1 MPDLP
6 RGASVVIVGAG
17 VVGASIA
24 FHLAEKG
31 VRDVIVLER
40 DRVAGGSTGKNAGG
54 IRMQFA
60 SEINV
65 RLSLL
70 SVPEIERFAEL
81 TGVDA
86 SFHQVGYLFLITTE
100 RDAAAFE
107 RSLELWRRLGV
118 PARRLS
124 ADDTHALLPQLNV
137 SDVRFAT
144 FCQRDGY
151 ADPSSLVRGYLARA
165 RAAGVRV
172 VEAAAVDAVDVA
184 GGRVRAVCIGA
195 ERIACETVVDAA
207 GPWAGEVGALA
218 GVSIPITPHRRTIFV
233 TEAFDGLPRRFP
245 MVIDFATGFYF
256 HRESSGVLMGMP
268 PQQEVD
274 GFREDVDWDVLPRVV
289 ERALYRVP
297 ILERASIKTAWAG
310 LYEDTPD
317 AHPIVGAVGEPDGFF
332 AACGFS
338 GHGVMHAPAVG
349 RLIAEQIVGEATS
362 LDLAPLS
369 LQRFRAGAV
378 VREHNVI

>member
-1 MPDLP
+1 MTELP
-6 RGASVVIVGAG
+6 RSASVVIVGAG

-24 FHLAEKG
+24 FHLTQRG
-31 VRDVIVLER
+31 VRDVLVLER
-40 DRVAGGSTGKNAGG
+40 DRAGAGSTGKNAGG
-54 IRMQFA
+54 IRLQFS

-70 SVPEIERFAEL
+70 SVPEIERFADI

-86 SFHQVGYLFLITTE
+86 QFHQVGYLFLVTTD
-100 RDAAAFE
+100 RDASAFE
-107 RSLELWRRLGV
+107 RSFQLWNRLGV

-124 ADDTHALLPQLNV
+124 ADETRELLPQLNV
-137 SDVRFAT
+137 SDVRFAS

-151 ADPSSLVRGYLARA
+151 ADPSSLLRGYLTCA
-165 RAAGVRV
+165 RAAGARV
-172 VEAAAVDAVDVA
+172 VEGARVDGIDVEN
-184 GGRVRAVCIGA
+184 GSVKRVRLGDQAVI
-195 ERIACETVVDAA
+195 CEHVVDAA
-207 GPWAGEVGALA
+207 GAWAGEVAALA
-218 GVSIPITPHRRTIFV
+218 GVAIPITPHRRTIFV
-233 TEAFDGLPRRFP
+233 TEAFDGLPERFP

-256 HRESSGVLMGMP
+256 HRESGGVLMGMP
-268 PQQEVD
+268 PVEEVD

-297 ILERASIKTAWAG
+297 VLERARIKTGWAG

-317 AHPIVGAVGEPDGFF
+317 AHPIVGPVGEPRGFL

-338 GHGVMHAPAVG
+338 GHGVMHAPAIG
-349 RLIAEQIVGEATS
+349 S
-362 LDLAPLS
+362 LVSEVVTGARPSVELAL
-369 LQRFRAGAV
+369 LALDRFGKGTA

>member
-1 MPDLP
+1 
-6 RGASVVIVGAG
+6 
-17 VVGASIA
+17 
-24 FHLAEKG
+24 
-31 VRDVIVLER
+31 
-40 DRVAGGSTGKNAGG
+40 
-54 IRMQFA
+54 
-60 SEINV
+60 
-65 RLSLL
+65 
-70 SVPEIERFAEL
+70 
-81 TGVDA
+81 
-86 SFHQVGYLFLITTE
+86 
-100 RDAAAFE
+100 
-107 RSLELWRRLGV
+107 
-118 PARRLS
+118 
-124 ADDTHALLPQLNV
+124 
-137 SDVRFAT
+137 
-144 FCQRDGY
+144 
-151 ADPSSLVRGYLARA
+151 
-165 RAAGVRV
+165 
-172 VEAAAVDAVDVA
+172 
-184 GGRVRAVCIGA
+184 
-195 ERIACETVVDAA
+195 
-207 GPWAGEVGALA
+207 
-218 GVSIPITPHRRTIFV
+218 
-233 TEAFDGLPRRFP
+233 

-297 ILERASIKTAWAG
+297 VLERASIKTAWAG